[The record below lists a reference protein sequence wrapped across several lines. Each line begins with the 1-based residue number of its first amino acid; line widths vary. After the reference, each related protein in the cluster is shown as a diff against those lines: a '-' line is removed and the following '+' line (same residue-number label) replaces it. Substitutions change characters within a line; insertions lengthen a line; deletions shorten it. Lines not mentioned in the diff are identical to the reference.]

1 MQESSLAPCCLLVN
15 DGLEM
20 GERGEEG
27 GGGRREPRGRVVT
40 VFGYLANEAGTVNK
54 HAI

>member
-27 GGGRREPRGRVVT
+27 GGEDESLGVG
-40 VFGYLANEAGTVNK
+40 L
-54 HAI
+54 

>member
-27 GGGRREPRGRVVT
+27 GGGGDDVGLGV
-40 VFGYLANEAGTVNK
+40 GL
-54 HAI
+54 